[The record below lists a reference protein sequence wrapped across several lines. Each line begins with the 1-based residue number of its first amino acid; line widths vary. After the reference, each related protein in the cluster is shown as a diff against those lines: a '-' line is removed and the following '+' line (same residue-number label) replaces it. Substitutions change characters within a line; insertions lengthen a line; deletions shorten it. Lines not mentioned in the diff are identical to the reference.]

1 MRPQIYINELN
12 IIREKYPHFIE
23 NMNHICQEGFNR
35 THDMIQSMKN
45 PIVCYILVNHQVVGV
60 SFGDIKYAN
69 IMKPMKNKIMYIHTI
84 SVDNDFQGNGFS
96 TLMVKKLVKTYSKDH
111 AMYMHV
117 RVDDSNPNK
126 ISALL
131 LNSSY
136 SGSGLNLENATDIV
150 IYHNMSAEK
159 TLQII
164 GRAFDEQNI
173 LNIAYS
179 LEQEI
184 KFKNKMNDWWL

>member
-84 SVDNDFQGNGFS
+84 SVDKDFQGNGFS

-117 RVDDSNPNK
+117 RVDDSNPNLAAIK
-126 ISALL
+126 
-131 LNSSY
+131 SY
-136 SGSGLNLENATDIV
+136 EKCGFVLINADYV
-150 IYHNMSAEK
+150 DRDDGPNCVMVLHK
-159 TLQII
+159 QIK
-164 GRAFDEQNI
+164 QNI
-173 LNIAYS
+173 V
-179 LEQEI
+179 
-184 KFKNKMNDWWL
+184 NKKQKKHKKHKKLTYRK